1 MLFNEMLVNTTIKL
15 LDANRVPAL
24 MGEPGIG
31 KSSFVEDV
39 ARRTNTRCFTLP
51 CNLLAD
57 KADLTGAR
65 LVLDEKTGIWSQKFF
80 PHSVISQAI
89 NYAKGNPNEQPIL
102 FLDEIN
108 RTTSDVT
115 SGTLTLVTL
124 RRIGDEDL
132 PKNLRI
138 IVAGNDKGNVTALDD
153 ASVSRFAIINV
164 APDAS
169 TLIEV
174 LGKNLNPWV
183 KIVLEKH
190 PETIFV
196 KNTNEQVVADGQD
209 DDDDDDNATVSVFDL
224 FDGTEEIRPFA
235 TPRTIDGV
243 SQYLN
248 VLSFEEVASLMATP
262 STTRDGRH
270 VSYLQEVIE
279 GLTGNTSFTTLLM
292 GVISDE
298 LSKGSTGNNNAQRV
312 VKPRI
317 YSDLKEAAKTSVD
330 AVNQVVAT
338 MTDNDASGCFVFAM
352 YERED
357 NAVIIQALNARLE
370 KLEQNH
376 INDLIVLWS
385 SGALYSKNCE
395 LFKELSNGLAL
406 KINTVIAAM
415 GLD

>member
-1 MLFNEMLVNTTIKL
+1 MLFNELLVTTTVKL

-65 LVLDEKTGIWSQKFF
+65 LVLDEKTGVWSQKFF

-89 NYAKGNPNEQPIL
+89 NYAKDNPNEQPIL

-115 SGTLTLVTL
+115 SSTLTLVTL

-153 ASVSRFAIINV
+153 ASVSRFTIINV

-174 LGKNLNPWV
+174 LGKNLHPWV
-183 KIVLEKH
+183 KTVLEKH

-196 KNTNEQVVADGQD
+196 KNTNEQVVADGQ

-262 STTRDGRH
+262 STTRDGRQ

-317 YSDLKEAAKTSVD
+317 YSDLKEAATTSVD
-330 AVNQVVAT
+330 AVNQVVAS

-352 YERED
+352 YEREN
-357 NAVIIQALNARLE
+357 NAVIIEALNERLD
-370 KLEQNH
+370 KLAQNH
-376 INDLIVLWS
+376 INDLIILWS
-385 SGALYSKNCE
+385 SGALYPKNCATVNQ
-395 LFKELSNGLAL
+395 LNHGLAEQL
-406 KINTVIAAM
+406 NTVIAAM
-415 GLD
+415 NLD

>member
-1 MLFNEMLVNTTIKL
+1 MLFNELLVTTTIKL

-24 MGEPGIG
+24 IGEPGIG

-51 CNLLAD
+51 CNMLAD

-65 LVLDEKTGIWSQKFF
+65 LVLDEKTGVWSQKFF
-80 PHSVISQAI
+80 PHSTISKAI
-89 NYAKGNPNEQPIL
+89 RYAEANPNEQPIL

-124 RRIGDEDL
+124 RSIGDEDL

-174 LGKNLNPWV
+174 LDKNLHPCV
-183 KIVLEKH
+183 KTVLEKH
-190 PETIFV
+190 PETVFV
-196 KNTNEQVVADGQD
+196 KNTNEQAVADGQ

-248 VLSFEEVASLMATP
+248 VLSFEEIASLMATP

-279 GLTGNTSFTTLLM
+279 GMTGNTSFTTLLM

-317 YSDLKEAAKTSVD
+317 YNELKEAAKTSVD

-357 NAVIIQALNARLE
+357 NAVIIKTLNERLTN
-370 KLEQNH
+370 LAQNH
-376 INDLIVLWS
+376 INDFILLLS
-385 SGALYSKNCE
+385 SGALYAKNCE
-395 LFKELSNGLAL
+395 TVNRLDHGLAKQL
-406 KINTVIAAM
+406 NMFIEAM
-415 GLD
+415 NLD

>member
-1 MLFNEMLVNTTIKL
+1 MLFNELLVTTTIKL

-24 MGEPGIG
+24 IGEPGIG

-51 CNLLAD
+51 CNMLAD

-65 LVLDEKTGIWSQKFF
+65 LVLDEKTGVWSQKFF
-80 PHSVISQAI
+80 PHSTISKAI
-89 NYAKGNPNEQPIL
+89 RYAEANPNEQPIL

-124 RRIGDEDL
+124 RSIGDEDL

-174 LGKNLNPWV
+174 LDKNLHPCV
-183 KIVLEKH
+183 KTVLEKH
-190 PETIFV
+190 PETVFV
-196 KNTNEQVVADGQD
+196 KNTNEQAVADSQ

-248 VLSFEEVASLMATP
+248 VLSFEEIASLMATP

-279 GLTGNTSFTTLLM
+279 GMTGNTSFTTLLM
-292 GVISDE
+292 DVISDE
-298 LSKGSTGNNNAQRV
+298 LSRGSTGNNNAQRV

-317 YSDLKEAAKTSVD
+317 YSELKEAAKTSVD

-357 NAVIIQALNARLE
+357 NAVIIKALNERLTN
-370 KLEQNH
+370 LAQNH
-376 INDLIVLWS
+376 INDFILLLS
-385 SGALYSKNCE
+385 SGALYAKNCE
-395 LFKELSNGLAL
+395 TVNRLDHGLAKQL
-406 KINTVIAAM
+406 NMFIEAM
-415 GLD
+415 NLD

>member
-15 LDANRVPAL
+15 LNANRVPAL

-31 KSSFVEDV
+31 KSSFIEDV
-39 ARRTNTRCFTLP
+39 ARRTNTQCFTLP

-80 PHSVISQAI
+80 PHDTISQAI
-89 NYAKGNPNEQPIL
+89 EYAKENPNEQPIL

-124 RRIGDEDL
+124 RRIGNEDL

-138 IVAGNDKGNVTALDD
+138 VVAGNDKGNVTTLDD
-153 ASVSRFAIINV
+153 ASVSRFAILNV

-174 LGKNLNPWV
+174 LDKNLHPWV
-183 KIVLEKH
+183 KTVLEKH
-190 PETIFV
+190 PETVFV

-209 DDDDDDNATVSVFDL
+209 DDDDENATVSVFDL
-224 FDGTEEIRPFA
+224 FDGTEEIRQFT

-248 VLSFEEVASLMATP
+248 ELSFEEVASLMATP
-262 STTRDGRH
+262 SKTRDGRH

-298 LSKGSTGNNNAQRV
+298 LSKGSTGTQNAQRV

-317 YSDLKEAAKTSVD
+317 YSDLKEAAKTSID
-330 AVNQVVAT
+330 AVNQVVAS

-357 NAVIIQALNARLE
+357 NNVIIQALNARLE
-370 KLEQNH
+370 KLAQNH

-395 LFKELSNGLAL
+395 TFKELSNGLAL
-406 KINTVIAAM
+406 KVNTVIAAM

>member
-1 MLFNEMLVNTTIKL
+1 MLFNEMLVTTTIKL

-24 MGEPGIG
+24 IGEPGIG

-51 CNLLAD
+51 CNMLAD

-65 LVLDEKTGIWSQKFF
+65 LVLDEKTGVWSQKFF
-80 PHSVISQAI
+80 PHSTISKAI
-89 NYAKGNPNEQPIL
+89 RYAEANPNEQPIL

-124 RRIGDEDL
+124 RSIGDEDL

-174 LGKNLNPWV
+174 LNKNLHPCV
-183 KIVLEKH
+183 KTVLEKH
-190 PETIFV
+190 PETVFV
-196 KNTNEQVVADGQD
+196 KNTNEQAVADGQ

-248 VLSFEEVASLMATP
+248 VLSFEEIASLMATP

-279 GLTGNTSFTTLLM
+279 GMTGNTSFTTLLM

-317 YSDLKEAAKTSVD
+317 YSELKEAAKTSVD

-357 NAVIIQALNARLE
+357 NAVIIKALNERLTN
-370 KLEQNH
+370 LAQNH
-376 INDLIVLWS
+376 INDFILLLS
-385 SGALYSKNCE
+385 SGALYAKNCE
-395 LFKELSNGLAL
+395 TVNRLDHGLAKQL
-406 KINTVIAAM
+406 NMFIEAM
-415 GLD
+415 NLD

>member
-1 MLFNEMLVNTTIKL
+1 MLFNEMLVDTTIDL
-15 LDANRVPAL
+15 LEAGRVPAL

-80 PHSVISQAI
+80 PHDTISQAI
-89 NYAKGNPNEQPIL
+89 SYAKNNPNEQPIL

-124 RRIGDEDL
+124 RRIGNEDL

-153 ASVSRFAIINV
+153 ASISRFAIINV

-169 TLIEV
+169 TLIEI
-174 LGKNLNPWV
+174 LGDNLHPWV
-183 KIVLEKH
+183 KKVLEKH
-190 PETIFV
+190 PETVFV
-196 KNTNEQVVADGQD
+196 KNTNEQIAVDGQD
-209 DDDDDDNATVSVFDL
+209 DEDDDTTVSVFDL
-224 FDGTEEIRPFA
+224 FDGAEEIRPFA

-243 SQYLN
+243 SRYLN
-248 VLSFEEVASLMATP
+248 VLSFDKIVSLMATP
-262 STTRDGRH
+262 SVTRDGRNI
-270 VSYLQEVIE
+270 SYLQEVIE

-292 GVISDE
+292 GIISDE
-298 LSKGSTGNNNAQRV
+298 LSKGSTGTQNAQRV

-317 YSDLKEAAKTSVD
+317 YDKLKEASKTSID
-330 AVNQVVAT
+330 AINQVIAT

-357 NAVIIQALNARLE
+357 NTTIIQALNERLD
-370 KLEQNH
+370 KLVQNH
-376 INDLIVLWS
+376 INELIVLWS
-385 SGALYSKNCE
+385 SGALYSKNCKTVNC
-395 LFKELSNGLAL
+395 LDHGLAL
-406 KINTVIAAM
+406 KINKVIDAM
-415 GLD
+415 DLN

>member
-39 ARRTNTRCFTLP
+39 ARRTNTQCFTLP

-80 PHSVISQAI
+80 PHDTISQAI
-89 NYAKGNPNEQPIL
+89 NYAKNNPNEQPIL

-124 RRIGDEDL
+124 RRIGNEDL

-174 LGKNLNPWV
+174 LGANLHPWV
-183 KIVLEKH
+183 KTVLEKH
-190 PETIFV
+190 PETVFA

-209 DDDDDDNATVSVFDL
+209 DDDDENATVSVFDL

-279 GLTGNTSFTTLLM
+279 GMTGNTSFTTLLM
-292 GVISDE
+292 GVISDA
-298 LSKGSTGNNNAQRV
+298 LSKGSTGTQNTQRV

-317 YSDLKEAAKTSVD
+317 YSDLKKAAKTSID
-330 AVNQVVAT
+330 AINQVIAT
-338 MTDNDASGCFVFAM
+338 MSDNDASGCFVFAM

-357 NAVIIQALNARLE
+357 NASIIQALNERLD

-376 INDLIVLWS
+376 INDLIILWS
-385 SGALYSKNCE
+385 SGVLYQKNCE
-395 LFKELSNGLAL
+395 TVNQLNHGLAL
-406 KINTVIAAM
+406 KVNTVIAAM
-415 GLD
+415 DLD

>member
-1 MLFNEMLVNTTIKL
+1 MLFNEMLVDTTIDL
-15 LDANRVPAL
+15 LEAGRVPAL

-80 PHSVISQAI
+80 PHDTISQAI
-89 NYAKGNPNEQPIL
+89 SYAKNNPNEQPIL

-124 RRIGDEDL
+124 RRIGNEDL

-153 ASVSRFAIINV
+153 ASISRFAIINV

-169 TLIEV
+169 TLIEI
-174 LGKNLNPWV
+174 LGDNLHPWV
-183 KIVLEKH
+183 KKVLEKH
-190 PETIFV
+190 PETVFV
-196 KNTNEQVVADGQD
+196 KNTNEQIAVDGQD
-209 DDDDDDNATVSVFDL
+209 DGDDDATVSVFDL

-248 VLSFEEVASLMATP
+248 VLSFDKIVSLMATP
-262 STTRDGRH
+262 SVTRDGRNI
-270 VSYLQEVIE
+270 SYLQEVIE

-292 GVISDE
+292 GIISDE
-298 LSKGSTGNNNAQRV
+298 LSKGSTGTQNAQRV

-317 YSDLKEAAKTSVD
+317 YDKLKEASKTSID
-330 AVNQVVAT
+330 AINRVIAT

-357 NAVIIQALNARLE
+357 NTTIIQALNERLD
-370 KLEQNH
+370 KLAQNH
-376 INDLIVLWS
+376 INELIVLWS

-395 LFKELSNGLAL
+395 TVNCLNHGLAL

-415 GLD
+415 DLD

>member
-1 MLFNEMLVNTTIKL
+1 MLFNEMLVDTTIDL
-15 LDANRVPAL
+15 LEAGRVPAL

-80 PHSVISQAI
+80 PHDTISQAI
-89 NYAKGNPNEQPIL
+89 SYAKNNPNEQPIL

-124 RRIGDEDL
+124 RRIGNEDL

-153 ASVSRFAIINV
+153 ASISRFAIINV

-169 TLIEV
+169 TLIEI
-174 LGKNLNPWV
+174 LGDNLHPWV
-183 KIVLEKH
+183 KKVLEKH
-190 PETIFV
+190 PETVFV
-196 KNTNEQVVADGQD
+196 KNTNEQIAVDGQD
-209 DDDDDDNATVSVFDL
+209 DEDDDATVSVFDL

-243 SQYLN
+243 SRYLN
-248 VLSFEEVASLMATP
+248 VLSFDKIVSLMATP
-262 STTRDGRH
+262 SVTRDGRSI
-270 VSYLQEVIE
+270 SYLQEVIE

-292 GVISDE
+292 GIISDE

-317 YSDLKEAAKTSVD
+317 YDKLKEASKTSID
-330 AVNQVVAT
+330 AINQVIAT
-338 MTDNDASGCFVFAM
+338 MTDNDASGCLVFAM

-357 NAVIIQALNARLE
+357 NHVIIQALNARLE
-370 KLEQNH
+370 KLEQSH

-385 SGALYSKNCE
+385 SGALYKKNCE
-395 LFKELSNGLAL
+395 TLMHLSDGVAL

-415 GLD
+415 GID

>member
-80 PHSVISQAI
+80 PHDTISQAI
-89 NYAKGNPNEQPIL
+89 NYAKNNPNEQPIL

-124 RRIGDEDL
+124 RRIGNEDL

-174 LGKNLNPWV
+174 LDKNLHPWV
-183 KIVLEKH
+183 KTVLEKH
-190 PETIFV
+190 PETVFV

-209 DDDDDDNATVSVFDL
+209 DDDDENATVSVFDL

-279 GLTGNTSFTTLLM
+279 GMTGNTSFTTLLM
-292 GVISDE
+292 GIISDE
-298 LSKGSTGNNNAQRV
+298 LSKVSTGTQNTQRV

-317 YSDLKEAAKTSVD
+317 YSDLKKAAKTNID
-330 AVNQVVAT
+330 AINQVIAT
-338 MTDNDASGCFVFAM
+338 MSDNDASGCFVFAM

-357 NAVIIQALNARLE
+357 NAPIIQALNERLD

-376 INDLIVLWS
+376 INDLIILWS
-385 SGALYSKNCE
+385 SGALYQKNCE
-395 LFKELSNGLAL
+395 TVNQLNHGLAL
-406 KINTVIAAM
+406 KVNTVIAAM
-415 GLD
+415 DLD

>member
-1 MLFNEMLVNTTIKL
+1 MLFNELLVTTTIKL

-24 MGEPGIG
+24 IGEPGIG

-39 ARRTNTRCFTLP
+39 ARRTNTKCFTLP
-51 CNLLAD
+51 CNMLAD

-65 LVLDEKTGIWSQKFF
+65 LVLDEKTGVWSQKFF
-80 PHSVISQAI
+80 PHSTISKAI
-89 NYAKGNPNEQPIL
+89 RYAEANPNEQPIL

-124 RRIGDEDL
+124 RSIGDEDL

-174 LGKNLNPWV
+174 LDKNLHPCV
-183 KIVLEKH
+183 KTVLEKH
-190 PETIFV
+190 PETVFV
-196 KNTNEQVVADGQD
+196 KNTNEQAVADGQ

-248 VLSFEEVASLMATP
+248 VLSFEEIASLMATP

-279 GLTGNTSFTTLLM
+279 GMTGNTSFTTLLM

-317 YSDLKEAAKTSVD
+317 YSELKEAAKTSVD

-357 NAVIIQALNARLE
+357 NAVIIQALNERLNN
-370 KLEQNH
+370 LAQNH
-376 INDLIVLWS
+376 INDFILLLS
-385 SGALYSKNCE
+385 NGALYAKNCE
-395 LFKELSNGLAL
+395 TVNRLDHGLAKQL
-406 KINTVIAAM
+406 NMFIEAM
-415 GLD
+415 NLD

>member
-1 MLFNEMLVNTTIKL
+1 MLFNEMLVDTTIDL
-15 LDANRVPAL
+15 LEAGRVPAL

-80 PHSVISQAI
+80 PHDTISQAI
-89 NYAKGNPNEQPIL
+89 SYAKNNPNEQPIL

-124 RRIGDEDL
+124 RRIGNEDL

-153 ASVSRFAIINV
+153 ASISRFAIINV

-169 TLIEV
+169 TLIEI
-174 LGKNLNPWV
+174 LGDNLHPWV
-183 KIVLEKH
+183 KKVLEKH
-190 PETIFV
+190 PETVFV
-196 KNTNEQVVADGQD
+196 KNTNEQIAVDGQD
-209 DDDDDDNATVSVFDL
+209 DEDDDATVSVFDL

-243 SQYLN
+243 SRYLN
-248 VLSFEEVASLMATP
+248 VLSFDKIASLMATP
-262 STTRDGRH
+262 SVTRDGRNI
-270 VSYLQEVIE
+270 SYLQEVIE

-292 GVISDE
+292 GIISDE
-298 LSKGSTGNNNAQRV
+298 LSKGSTGTQNAQRV

-317 YSDLKEAAKTSVD
+317 YDKLKEASKTSID
-330 AVNQVVAT
+330 AINQVIAT

-357 NAVIIQALNARLE
+357 NTTIIQALNERLD
-370 KLEQNH
+370 KLAQNH
-376 INDLIVLWS
+376 INELIVLWS
-385 SGALYSKNCE
+385 SGALYPKNCE
-395 LFKELSNGLAL
+395 TVNCLDHGLAL

-415 GLD
+415 DLD

>member
-1 MLFNEMLVNTTIKL
+1 MLFNELLVTTTIKL

-24 MGEPGIG
+24 IGEPGIG

-51 CNLLAD
+51 CNTLAD

-65 LVLDEKTGIWSQKFF
+65 LVLDEKTGVWSQKFF
-80 PHSVISQAI
+80 PHSTISKAI
-89 NYAKGNPNEQPIL
+89 RYAEANPNEQPIL

-124 RRIGDEDL
+124 RSIGDEDL

-174 LGKNLNPWV
+174 LDKNLHPCV
-183 KIVLEKH
+183 KTVLEKH
-190 PETIFV
+190 PETVFV
-196 KNTNEQVVADGQD
+196 KNTNEQAVADGQ

-248 VLSFEEVASLMATP
+248 VLSFEEIASLMATP

-279 GLTGNTSFTTLLM
+279 GMTGNTSFTTLLM

-317 YSDLKEAAKTSVD
+317 YSELKEAAKTSVD

-357 NAVIIQALNARLE
+357 NAVIIKALNERLTN
-370 KLEQNH
+370 LAQNH
-376 INDLIVLWS
+376 INDFILLLS
-385 SGALYSKNCE
+385 SGALYAKNCE
-395 LFKELSNGLAL
+395 TVNRLDHGLAKQL
-406 KINTVIAAM
+406 NMFIEAM
-415 GLD
+415 NLD

>member
-1 MLFNEMLVNTTIKL
+1 MLFNEMLVTTTIKL

-24 MGEPGIG
+24 IGEPGIG

-51 CNLLAD
+51 CNMLAD

-65 LVLDEKTGIWSQKFF
+65 LVLDEKTGVWSQKFF
-80 PHSVISQAI
+80 PHSTISKAI
-89 NYAKGNPNEQPIL
+89 RYAEANPNEQPIL

-124 RRIGDEDL
+124 RCIGDEDL

-174 LGKNLNPWV
+174 LDKNLHPCV
-183 KIVLEKH
+183 KTVLEKH
-190 PETIFV
+190 PETVFV
-196 KNTNEQVVADGQD
+196 KNTNEQAVADGQ

-248 VLSFEEVASLMATP
+248 VLSFEEIASLMATP

-279 GLTGNTSFTTLLM
+279 GMTGNTSFTTLLM

-298 LSKGSTGNNNAQRV
+298 LSKGSAGNNNAQRV

-317 YSDLKEAAKTSVD
+317 YGELKKAAKTSVD

-357 NAVIIQALNARLE
+357 NAVIIKALNERLTN
-370 KLEQNH
+370 LAQNH
-376 INDLIVLWS
+376 INDFILLLS
-385 SGALYSKNCE
+385 SGALHKKNCE
-395 LFKELSNGLAL
+395 TINRLDHGLAKQL
-406 KINTVIAAM
+406 NMFIEAM
-415 GLD
+415 NLD

>member
-1 MLFNEMLVNTTIKL
+1 MLFNEMLVTTTIKL

-24 MGEPGIG
+24 IGEPGIG

-51 CNLLAD
+51 CNMLAD

-65 LVLDEKTGIWSQKFF
+65 LVLDEKTGVWSQKFF
-80 PHSVISQAI
+80 PHSTISKAI
-89 NYAKGNPNEQPIL
+89 RYAEANPNEQPIL

-124 RRIGDEDL
+124 RSIGDEDL

-174 LGKNLNPWV
+174 LDKNLHPWV
-183 KIVLEKH
+183 KTVLEKH
-190 PETIFV
+190 PETVFV
-196 KNTNEQVVADGQD
+196 KNTNEQAIADGQ

-248 VLSFEEVASLMATP
+248 VLSFEEIASLMATP

-279 GLTGNTSFTTLLM
+279 GMTGNTSFTTLLM

-298 LSKGSTGNNNAQRV
+298 LSKGSTSNNNAQRV

-317 YSDLKEAAKTSVD
+317 YNELKEAAKTSVD

-357 NAVIIQALNARLE
+357 NAVIIKALNERLTN
-370 KLEQNH
+370 LAQNH
-376 INDLIVLWS
+376 INDFILLLS
-385 SGALYSKNCE
+385 SGALYAKNCE
-395 LFKELSNGLAL
+395 TVNRLDHGLAKQL
-406 KINTVIAAM
+406 NMFIEAM
-415 GLD
+415 NLD

>member
-1 MLFNEMLVNTTIKL
+1 MLFNELLVTTTIKL

-24 MGEPGIG
+24 IGEPGIG

-51 CNLLAD
+51 CNMLAD

-65 LVLDEKTGIWSQKFF
+65 LVLDEKTGVWSQKFF
-80 PHSVISQAI
+80 PHSTISKAI
-89 NYAKGNPNEQPIL
+89 RYAEANPNEQPIL

-124 RRIGDEDL
+124 RSIGDEDL

-174 LGKNLNPWV
+174 LDKNLHPCV
-183 KIVLEKH
+183 KTVLEKH
-190 PETIFV
+190 PETVFV
-196 KNTNEQVVADGQD
+196 KNTNEQAVADGQ

-248 VLSFEEVASLMATP
+248 VLSFEEIASLMATP

-270 VSYLQEVIE
+270 VSYLQEIIE
-279 GLTGNTSFTTLLM
+279 GMTGNTSFTTLLM

-298 LSKGSTGNNNAQRV
+298 LSKGSIGNNNDQRV

-317 YSDLKEAAKTSVD
+317 YSELKKAATTSID

-357 NAVIIQALNARLE
+357 NAVIIQALNERLTN
-370 KLEQNH
+370 LAQNH
-376 INDLIVLWS
+376 INDFILLLS
-385 SGALYSKNCE
+385 SGALYAKNCE
-395 LFKELSNGLAL
+395 TVNRLDHGLAKQL
-406 KINTVIAAM
+406 NMFIEAM
-415 GLD
+415 NLD

>member
-1 MLFNEMLVNTTIKL
+1 MLFNEMLVDTTIDL
-15 LDANRVPAL
+15 LEAGRVPAL

-80 PHSVISQAI
+80 PHDTISQAI
-89 NYAKGNPNEQPIL
+89 SYAKNNPNEQPIL

-124 RRIGDEDL
+124 RRIGNEDL

-153 ASVSRFAIINV
+153 ASISRFAIINV

-169 TLIEV
+169 TLIEI
-174 LGKNLNPWV
+174 LGDNLHPWV
-183 KIVLEKH
+183 KKVLEKH
-190 PETIFV
+190 PETVFV
-196 KNTNEQVVADGQD
+196 KNTNEQIAVDGQD
-209 DDDDDDNATVSVFDL
+209 DEDDDATVSVFDL

-243 SQYLN
+243 SRYLN
-248 VLSFEEVASLMATP
+248 VLSFDKIVSLMATP
-262 STTRDGRH
+262 SVTRDGRSI
-270 VSYLQEVIE
+270 SYLQEVIE

-292 GVISDE
+292 GIISDE
-298 LSKGSTGNNNAQRV
+298 LSKGSTGTQNAQRV

-317 YSDLKEAAKTSVD
+317 YDKLKEASKTSID
-330 AVNQVVAT
+330 ALNQVIAT

-357 NAVIIQALNARLE
+357 NTTIIQALNERLD
-370 KLEQNH
+370 KLAQNH
-376 INDLIVLWS
+376 INELIVLWS

-395 LFKELSNGLAL
+395 TVNCLDHGLAL

-415 GLD
+415 DLD

>member
-1 MLFNEMLVNTTIKL
+1 MLFNELLVTTTIKL

-24 MGEPGIG
+24 IGEPGIG

-51 CNLLAD
+51 CNMLAD

-65 LVLDEKTGIWSQKFF
+65 LVLDEKTGVWSQKFF
-80 PHSVISQAI
+80 PHSTISKAI
-89 NYAKGNPNEQPIL
+89 RYAEANPNEQPIL

-124 RRIGDEDL
+124 RSIGDEDL

-153 ASVSRFAIINV
+153 ASISRFAIINV

-174 LGKNLNPWV
+174 LDKNLHPCV
-183 KIVLEKH
+183 KTVLEKH
-190 PETIFV
+190 PETVFV
-196 KNTNEQVVADGQD
+196 KNTNEQAVTDGQD
-209 DDDDDDNATVSVFDL
+209 DNDNDNATVSVFDL

-248 VLSFEEVASLMATP
+248 VLSFEEIASLMATP

-279 GLTGNTSFTTLLM
+279 GMTGNTSFTTLLM

-317 YSDLKEAAKTSVD
+317 YSELKEAAKTSVD

-357 NAVIIQALNARLE
+357 NAVIIKALNERLTN
-370 KLEQNH
+370 LAQNH
-376 INDLIVLWS
+376 INDFILLLS
-385 SGALYSKNCE
+385 SGALYAKNCKTVNR
-395 LFKELSNGLAL
+395 LDHGLAKQL
-406 KINTVIAAM
+406 NMFIEAM
-415 GLD
+415 NLD

>member
-1 MLFNEMLVNTTIKL
+1 MLFNEMLVTTTIKL

-24 MGEPGIG
+24 IGEPGIG

-51 CNLLAD
+51 CNMLAD

-65 LVLDEKTGIWSQKFF
+65 LVLDEKTGVWSQKFF
-80 PHSVISQAI
+80 PHSTISKAI
-89 NYAKGNPNEQPIL
+89 RYAEANPNEQPIL

-124 RRIGDEDL
+124 RSIGDEDL

-174 LGKNLNPWV
+174 LDKNLHPCV
-183 KIVLEKH
+183 KTVLEKH
-190 PETIFV
+190 PETVFV
-196 KNTNEQVVADGQD
+196 KNTNEQAVADGQ

-248 VLSFEEVASLMATP
+248 VLSFEEIASLMATP

-279 GLTGNTSFTTLLM
+279 GMTGNTSFTTLLM

-317 YSDLKEAAKTSVD
+317 YSELKEAAKTSVD

-357 NAVIIQALNARLE
+357 NAVIIQALNERLTN
-370 KLEQNH
+370 LAQNH
-376 INDLIVLWS
+376 INDFILLLS
-385 SGALYSKNCE
+385 SGALYAKNCE
-395 LFKELSNGLAL
+395 TVNRLDHGLAKQL
-406 KINTVIAAM
+406 NMFIEAM
-415 GLD
+415 NLD

>member
-1 MLFNEMLVNTTIKL
+1 MLFNEMLVDTTIDL
-15 LDANRVPAL
+15 LEAGRVPAL

-80 PHSVISQAI
+80 PHDTISQAI
-89 NYAKGNPNEQPIL
+89 SYAKNNPNEQPIL

-124 RRIGDEDL
+124 RRIGNEDL

-153 ASVSRFAIINV
+153 ASISRFAIINV

-169 TLIEV
+169 TLIEI
-174 LGKNLNPWV
+174 LGDNLHPWV
-183 KIVLEKH
+183 KKVLEKH
-190 PETIFV
+190 PETVFV
-196 KNTNEQVVADGQD
+196 KNTNEQIAVDGQD
-209 DDDDDDNATVSVFDL
+209 DEDDDATVSVFDL

-243 SQYLN
+243 SRYLN
-248 VLSFEEVASLMATP
+248 VLSFDKIVSLMATP
-262 STTRDGRH
+262 SVTRDGRNI
-270 VSYLQEVIE
+270 SYLQEVIE

-292 GVISDE
+292 GIISDE
-298 LSKGSTGNNNAQRV
+298 LSKGSTGTQNAQRV

-317 YSDLKEAAKTSVD
+317 YDKLKEAAKTSID
-330 AVNQVVAT
+330 AINQVIAT

-357 NAVIIQALNARLE
+357 NTTIIQALNERLD
-370 KLEQNH
+370 KLAQNH
-376 INDLIVLWS
+376 INELIVLWS

-395 LFKELSNGLAL
+395 TVNCLDHGLAL

-415 GLD
+415 DLD

>member
-1 MLFNEMLVNTTIKL
+1 MLFNEMLVDTTIDL
-15 LDANRVPAL
+15 LEAGRVPAL

-80 PHSVISQAI
+80 PHDTISQAI
-89 NYAKGNPNEQPIL
+89 SYAKNNPNEQPIL

-124 RRIGDEDL
+124 RRIGNEDL

-153 ASVSRFAIINV
+153 ASISRFAIINV

-174 LGKNLNPWV
+174 LDDNLHPWV
-183 KIVLEKH
+183 KKVLEKH
-190 PETIFV
+190 PETVFV
-196 KNTNEQVVADGQD
+196 KNTNEQIAVNGQD
-209 DDDDDDNATVSVFDL
+209 DEDDDATVSVFDL

-243 SQYLN
+243 SRYLN
-248 VLSFEEVASLMATP
+248 VLSFDKIASLMATP
-262 STTRDGRH
+262 SVTRDGRNI
-270 VSYLQEVIE
+270 SYLQEVIE

-292 GVISDE
+292 GIISDE
-298 LSKGSTGNNNAQRV
+298 LSKGSTGTQNAQRV

-317 YSDLKEAAKTSVD
+317 YDKLKEASKTSID
-330 AVNQVVAT
+330 AINQVIAT

-357 NAVIIQALNARLE
+357 NTTIIQALNERLD
-370 KLEQNH
+370 KLAQNH
-376 INDLIVLWS
+376 INELIVLWS

-395 LFKELSNGLAL
+395 TVNCLDHGLAL

-415 GLD
+415 DLD

>member
-1 MLFNEMLVNTTIKL
+1 MLFNEMLVDTTIDL
-15 LDANRVPAL
+15 LEAGRVPAL

-39 ARRTNTRCFTLP
+39 AKRTNTRCFTLP

-80 PHSVISQAI
+80 PHDTISQAI
-89 NYAKGNPNEQPIL
+89 SYAKNNPNEQPIL

-124 RRIGDEDL
+124 RRIGNEDL

-153 ASVSRFAIINV
+153 ASISRFAIINV

-169 TLIEV
+169 TLIEI
-174 LGKNLNPWV
+174 LGDNLHPWV
-183 KIVLEKH
+183 KKVLEKH
-190 PETIFV
+190 PETVFV
-196 KNTNEQVVADGQD
+196 KNTNEQIAVDGQD
-209 DDDDDDNATVSVFDL
+209 DEDDDATVSVFDL

-243 SQYLN
+243 SRYLN
-248 VLSFEEVASLMATP
+248 VLSFDKIVSLMATP
-262 STTRDGRH
+262 SVTRDGRNI
-270 VSYLQEVIE
+270 SYLQEVIE

-292 GVISDE
+292 GIISDE
-298 LSKGSTGNNNAQRV
+298 LSKGSTGTQNAQRV

-317 YSDLKEAAKTSVD
+317 YDKLKEASKTSID
-330 AVNQVVAT
+330 AINRVIAT

-357 NAVIIQALNARLE
+357 NTTIIQALNERLD
-370 KLEQNH
+370 KLAQNH
-376 INDLIVLWS
+376 INELIVLWS

-395 LFKELSNGLAL
+395 TVNCLDHGLAL

-415 GLD
+415 DLD

>member
-1 MLFNEMLVNTTIKL
+1 MLFNEMLVDTTIDL
-15 LDANRVPAL
+15 LEAGRVPAL

-80 PHSVISQAI
+80 PHDTISQAI
-89 NYAKGNPNEQPIL
+89 GYAKNNPNEQPIL

-124 RRIGDEDL
+124 RRIGNEDL

-153 ASVSRFAIINV
+153 ASISRFAIINV

-169 TLIEV
+169 TLIEI
-174 LGKNLNPWV
+174 LGDNLHPWV
-183 KIVLEKH
+183 KKVLEKH
-190 PETIFV
+190 PETVFV
-196 KNTNEQVVADGQD
+196 KNTNEQIAVDGQD
-209 DDDDDDNATVSVFDL
+209 DGDDDATVSVFDL

-243 SQYLN
+243 SRYLN
-248 VLSFEEVASLMATP
+248 VLPFDKIVSLMATP
-262 STTRDGRH
+262 SVTRDGRSI
-270 VSYLQEVIE
+270 SYLQEVIE

-292 GVISDE
+292 GIISDE
-298 LSKGSTGNNNAQRV
+298 LSKGSTGTQNAQRV

-317 YSDLKEAAKTSVD
+317 YDKLKEASKTSID
-330 AVNQVVAT
+330 AINQVIAT

-357 NAVIIQALNARLE
+357 NTAIIQALNERLD
-370 KLEQNH
+370 KLAQNH
-376 INDLIVLWS
+376 INELIVLWS

-395 LFKELSNGLAL
+395 TVNCLDHGLAL

-415 GLD
+415 DLD

>member
-1 MLFNEMLVNTTIKL
+1 MLFNEMLVDTTIDL
-15 LDANRVPAL
+15 LEAGRVPAL

-80 PHSVISQAI
+80 PHDTISQAI
-89 NYAKGNPNEQPIL
+89 SYAKNNPNEQPIL

-124 RRIGDEDL
+124 RRIGNEDL

-153 ASVSRFAIINV
+153 ASISRFAIINV

-169 TLIEV
+169 TLIEI
-174 LGKNLNPWV
+174 LGDNLHPWV
-183 KIVLEKH
+183 KKVLEKH
-190 PETIFV
+190 PETVFV
-196 KNTNEQVVADGQD
+196 KNTNEQIAVDGQGDED
-209 DDDDDDNATVSVFDL
+209 DDATVSVFDL

-243 SQYLN
+243 SRYLN
-248 VLSFEEVASLMATP
+248 VLSFDKIVSLMATP
-262 STTRDGRH
+262 SVTRDGRNT
-270 VSYLQEVIE
+270 SYLQEVIE

-292 GVISDE
+292 GIISDE
-298 LSKGSTGNNNAQRV
+298 LSKGSTGTQNAQRV

-317 YSDLKEAAKTSVD
+317 YDKLKEASKTSID
-330 AVNQVVAT
+330 AINQVIAT
-338 MTDNDASGCFVFAM
+338 MTNNDASGCFVFAM

-357 NAVIIQALNARLE
+357 NTTIIQALNERLD
-370 KLEQNH
+370 KLAQNH
-376 INDLIVLWS
+376 INELIVLWS

-395 LFKELSNGLAL
+395 TVNCLDHGLAL

-415 GLD
+415 DLD

>member
-1 MLFNEMLVNTTIKL
+1 MLFNELLVTTTIKL

-24 MGEPGIG
+24 IGEPGIG

-51 CNLLAD
+51 CNMLAD

-65 LVLDEKTGIWSQKFF
+65 LVLDEKTGVWSQKFF
-80 PHSVISQAI
+80 PHSTISKAI
-89 NYAKGNPNEQPIL
+89 RYAEANPNEQPIL

-124 RRIGDEDL
+124 RSIGDEDL

-138 IVAGNDKGNVTALDD
+138 IVAGNDKGNITALDD

-174 LGKNLNPWV
+174 LDKNLHPCV
-183 KIVLEKH
+183 KTVLEKH
-190 PETIFV
+190 PETVFV
-196 KNTNEQVVADGQD
+196 KNTNKQAVADGQ

-248 VLSFEEVASLMATP
+248 VLSFEEIASLMATP

-270 VSYLQEVIE
+270 VSYLQEIIE
-279 GLTGNTSFTTLLM
+279 GMTGNTSFTTLLM

-317 YSDLKEAAKTSVD
+317 YSELKEAAKTSVD

-357 NAVIIQALNARLE
+357 NAVIIQALNERLTN
-370 KLEQNH
+370 LAQNH
-376 INDLIVLWS
+376 INDFILLLS
-385 SGALYSKNCE
+385 SGALYAKNCE
-395 LFKELSNGLAL
+395 TVNRLDHGLAKQL
-406 KINTVIAAM
+406 NMFIEAM
-415 GLD
+415 NLD

>member
-39 ARRTNTRCFTLP
+39 ARRTNTQCFTLP

-80 PHSVISQAI
+80 PHDTISQAI
-89 NYAKGNPNEQPIL
+89 NYAKNNPNEQPIL

-124 RRIGDEDL
+124 RRIGNEDL

-174 LGKNLNPWV
+174 LGANLHPWV
-183 KIVLEKH
+183 KTVLEKH
-190 PETIFV
+190 PETVFA

-209 DDDDDDNATVSVFDL
+209 DDDDENATVSVFGL

-279 GLTGNTSFTTLLM
+279 GMTGNTSFTTLLM
-292 GVISDE
+292 GVISDA
-298 LSKGSTGNNNAQRV
+298 LSKGSTGTQNTQRV

-317 YSDLKEAAKTSVD
+317 YSDLKKAAKTSID
-330 AVNQVVAT
+330 AINQVIAT
-338 MTDNDASGCFVFAM
+338 MSDNDASGCFVFAM

-357 NAVIIQALNARLE
+357 NASIIQALNERLD

-376 INDLIVLWS
+376 INDLIILWS
-385 SGALYSKNCE
+385 SGVLYQKNCE
-395 LFKELSNGLAL
+395 TVNQLNHGLAL
-406 KINTVIAAM
+406 KVNTVIAAM
-415 GLD
+415 DLD

>member
-1 MLFNEMLVNTTIKL
+1 MLFNEMLVTTTIKL

-24 MGEPGIG
+24 IGEPGIG

-51 CNLLAD
+51 CNMLAD

-65 LVLDEKTGIWSQKFF
+65 LVLDEKTGVWSQKFF
-80 PHSVISQAI
+80 PHSTISKAI
-89 NYAKGNPNEQPIL
+89 RYAEANPNEQPIL

-124 RRIGDEDL
+124 RSIGDEDL

-174 LGKNLNPWV
+174 LDKNLHPCV
-183 KIVLEKH
+183 KTVLEKH
-190 PETIFV
+190 PETVFV
-196 KNTNEQVVADGQD
+196 KNTNEQAVADGQ

-248 VLSFEEVASLMATP
+248 VLSFEEIASLMATP

-279 GLTGNTSFTTLLM
+279 GMTGNTSFTTLLM

-317 YSDLKEAAKTSVD
+317 YSELKEAAKTSVD

-357 NAVIIQALNARLE
+357 NAVIIKALNERLTN
-370 KLEQNH
+370 LAQNH
-376 INDLIVLWS
+376 INDFILLLS
-385 SGALYSKNCE
+385 SGALYAKNCE
-395 LFKELSNGLAL
+395 TVNRLDHGLAKQL
-406 KINTVIAAM
+406 NMFIEAM
-415 GLD
+415 NLD

>member
-1 MLFNEMLVNTTIKL
+1 MLFNEMLVTTTIKL

-24 MGEPGIG
+24 IGEPGIG

-51 CNLLAD
+51 CNMLAD

-65 LVLDEKTGIWSQKFF
+65 LVLDEKTGVWSQKFF

-89 NYAKGNPNEQPIL
+89 EYAKGNPNEQPIL

-124 RRIGDEDL
+124 RSIGDEDL

-174 LGKNLNPWV
+174 LDKNLHPCV
-183 KIVLEKH
+183 KTVLEKH
-190 PETIFV
+190 PETVFV
-196 KNTNEQVVADGQD
+196 KNTNEQAVADGQD
-209 DDDDDDNATVSVFDL
+209 DDDGDNATVSVFDL

-248 VLSFEEVASLMATP
+248 VLSFEEIASLMATP

-279 GLTGNTSFTTLLM
+279 GMTGNTSFTTLLM

-317 YSDLKEAAKTSVD
+317 YGELKKAAKTSID
-330 AVNQVVAT
+330 AINQVVAT

-357 NAVIIQALNARLE
+357 NAVIIQALNERLTN
-370 KLEQNH
+370 LAQNH
-376 INDLIVLWS
+376 INDFILLLS
-385 SGALYSKNCE
+385 SGALYAKNCE
-395 LFKELSNGLAL
+395 TVNRLDHGLAKQL
-406 KINTVIAAM
+406 NMFIEAM
-415 GLD
+415 NLD

>member
-1 MLFNEMLVNTTIKL
+1 MLFNELLVTTTVKL

-39 ARRTNTRCFTLP
+39 ARRTNTQCFTLP

-80 PHSVISQAI
+80 PHDTISQAI
-89 NYAKGNPNEQPIL
+89 NYAKDNPNEQPIL

-124 RRIGDEDL
+124 RRIGNEDL

-138 IVAGNDKGNVTALDD
+138 IVAGNDKGNITALDD

-174 LGKNLNPWV
+174 LGQNLHPYV
-183 KIVLEKH
+183 KTVLEKH

-196 KNTNEQVVADGQD
+196 KNTNEQAVADGQ

-248 VLSFEEVASLMATP
+248 VLSFEEIASLMATP

-279 GLTGNTSFTTLLM
+279 GMTGNTSFTTLLM

-317 YSDLKEAAKTSVD
+317 YGELKEAAKTSVD

-357 NAVIIQALNARLE
+357 NAVIIQALNERLNN
-370 KLEQNH
+370 LAQNH
-376 INDLIVLWS
+376 INDFILLLS
-385 SGALYSKNCE
+385 SGALYAKNCE
-395 LFKELSNGLAL
+395 TVNRLDHGLAKQL
-406 KINTVIAAM
+406 NMFIEAM
-415 GLD
+415 NLD

>member
-1 MLFNEMLVNTTIKL
+1 MLFNEMLVDTTIDL
-15 LDANRVPAL
+15 LEAGRVPAL

-80 PHSVISQAI
+80 PHDTISQAI
-89 NYAKGNPNEQPIL
+89 SYAKNNPNEQPVL

-124 RRIGDEDL
+124 RRIGNEDL

-153 ASVSRFAIINV
+153 ASISRFAIINV

-169 TLIEV
+169 TLIEI
-174 LGKNLNPWV
+174 LGDNLHPWV
-183 KIVLEKH
+183 KKVLEKH
-190 PETIFV
+190 PETVFV
-196 KNTNEQVVADGQD
+196 KNTNEQIAVDGQD
-209 DDDDDDNATVSVFDL
+209 DEDDDATVSVFDL

-243 SQYLN
+243 SRYLN
-248 VLSFEEVASLMATP
+248 VLSFDKIVSLMATP
-262 STTRDGRH
+262 SVTRDGRNI
-270 VSYLQEVIE
+270 SYLQEVIE

-292 GVISDE
+292 GIISDE
-298 LSKGSTGNNNAQRV
+298 LSKGSTGTQNAQRV

-317 YSDLKEAAKTSVD
+317 YDKLKEASKTSID
-330 AVNQVVAT
+330 AINQVIAT

-357 NAVIIQALNARLE
+357 NTTIIQALNERLD
-370 KLEQNH
+370 KLAQNH
-376 INDLIVLWS
+376 INELIVLWS

-395 LFKELSNGLAL
+395 TVNCLDHGLAL

-415 GLD
+415 DLD

>member
-1 MLFNEMLVNTTIKL
+1 MLFNELLVTTTVKL

-39 ARRTNTRCFTLP
+39 ARRTNTQCFTLP

-65 LVLDEKTGIWSQKFF
+65 LVLDEKTGVWSQKFF

-89 NYAKGNPNEQPIL
+89 EYAKGNPNEQPIL

-153 ASVSRFAIINV
+153 ASISRFAIINV

-174 LGKNLNPWV
+174 LDKNLHPCV
-183 KIVLEKH
+183 KTVLEKH
-190 PETIFV
+190 PETVFV
-196 KNTNEQVVADGQD
+196 KNTNEQAVADGQ

-248 VLSFEEVASLMATP
+248 VLSFEEIASLMATP

-279 GLTGNTSFTTLLM
+279 GMTGNTSFTTLLM

-298 LSKGSTGNNNAQRV
+298 LNKGRTGNNNAQRV

-317 YSDLKEAAKTSVD
+317 YSELKEAAKTSVD

-357 NAVIIQALNARLE
+357 NAVIIQALNERLNN
-370 KLEQNH
+370 LAQNH
-376 INDLIVLWS
+376 INDFILLLS
-385 SGALYSKNCE
+385 SGDLYAKNCE
-395 LFKELSNGLAL
+395 TVNRLDHGLAKQL
-406 KINTVIAAM
+406 NMFIEAM
-415 GLD
+415 NLD

>member
-1 MLFNEMLVNTTIKL
+1 MLFNEMLVDTTIDL
-15 LDANRVPAL
+15 LEAGRVPAL

-80 PHSVISQAI
+80 PHDTISQAI
-89 NYAKGNPNEQPIL
+89 NYAKNNTNEQPIL

-124 RRIGDEDL
+124 RRIGNEDL

-153 ASVSRFAIINV
+153 ASISRFAIINV

-169 TLIEV
+169 TLIEI
-174 LGKNLNPWV
+174 LGDNLHPWV
-183 KIVLEKH
+183 KKVLEKH
-190 PETIFV
+190 PETVFV
-196 KNTNEQVVADGQD
+196 KNTNEQIAVDGQD
-209 DDDDDDNATVSVFDL
+209 DEDDDATVSVFDL

-243 SQYLN
+243 SRYLN
-248 VLSFEEVASLMATP
+248 ILSFDKIVSLMATP
-262 STTRDGRH
+262 SVTRDGRNI
-270 VSYLQEVIE
+270 SYLQEVIE

-292 GVISDE
+292 GIISDE
-298 LSKGSTGNNNAQRV
+298 LSKGSTGTQNAQRV

-317 YSDLKEAAKTSVD
+317 YDKLKEASKTSID
-330 AVNQVVAT
+330 AINRVIAT

-357 NAVIIQALNARLE
+357 NTTIIQALNERLD
-370 KLEQNH
+370 KLAQNH
-376 INDLIVLWS
+376 INELIVLWS

-395 LFKELSNGLAL
+395 TVNCLDHGLAL

-415 GLD
+415 DLD

>member
-1 MLFNEMLVNTTIKL
+1 MLFNEMLVDTTIDL
-15 LDANRVPAL
+15 LEAGRVPAL

-80 PHSVISQAI
+80 PHDTISQAI
-89 NYAKGNPNEQPIL
+89 SYAKNNPNEQPIL

-124 RRIGDEDL
+124 RRIGNEDL

-138 IVAGNDKGNVTALDD
+138 IVAGNDKGKVTALDD
-153 ASVSRFAIINV
+153 ASISRFAIINV

-169 TLIEV
+169 TLIEI
-174 LGKNLNPWV
+174 LGDNLHPWV
-183 KIVLEKH
+183 KKVLEKH
-190 PETIFV
+190 PETVFV
-196 KNTNEQVVADGQD
+196 KNTNEQIAVDGQD
-209 DDDDDDNATVSVFDL
+209 DEDDDATVSVFDL

-243 SQYLN
+243 SRYLN
-248 VLSFEEVASLMATP
+248 ILSFDKIVSLMATP
-262 STTRDGRH
+262 SVTRDGRNI
-270 VSYLQEVIE
+270 SYLQEVIE

-292 GVISDE
+292 GIISDE
-298 LSKGSTGNNNAQRV
+298 LSKGSTGTQKAQRV

-317 YSDLKEAAKTSVD
+317 YDKLKEASKTSID
-330 AVNQVVAT
+330 AINQVIAT

-357 NAVIIQALNARLE
+357 NTAIIQALNERLD
-370 KLEQNH
+370 KLAQNH
-376 INDLIVLWS
+376 INELIVLWS
-385 SGALYSKNCE
+385 SGALYSKNCKTVNC
-395 LFKELSNGLAL
+395 LDHGLAF

-415 GLD
+415 DLD

>member
-1 MLFNEMLVNTTIKL
+1 MLFNEMLVDTTIDL
-15 LDANRVPAL
+15 LEAGRVPAL

-80 PHSVISQAI
+80 PHDTISQAI
-89 NYAKGNPNEQPIL
+89 SYAENNPNEQPIL

-124 RRIGDEDL
+124 RRIGNEDL

-153 ASVSRFAIINV
+153 ASISRFAIINV

-169 TLIEV
+169 TLIEI
-174 LGKNLNPWV
+174 LGDNLHPWV
-183 KIVLEKH
+183 KKVLEKH
-190 PETIFV
+190 PETVFV
-196 KNTNEQVVADGQD
+196 KNTNEQIAVDGQD
-209 DDDDDDNATVSVFDL
+209 DEDDDATVSVFDL

-243 SQYLN
+243 SRYLN
-248 VLSFEEVASLMATP
+248 ILSFDKIVSLMATP
-262 STTRDGRH
+262 SVTRDGRNI
-270 VSYLQEVIE
+270 SYLQEVIE

-292 GVISDE
+292 GIISDE
-298 LSKGSTGNNNAQRV
+298 LSKGSTGTQNAQRV

-317 YSDLKEAAKTSVD
+317 YDKLKEASKTSID
-330 AVNQVVAT
+330 AINQVIAT

-357 NAVIIQALNARLE
+357 NTAIIQALNERLD
-370 KLEQNH
+370 KLAQNH
-376 INDLIVLWS
+376 INELIVLWS

-395 LFKELSNGLAL
+395 TVNCLNHGLAS

-415 GLD
+415 DLD

>member
-1 MLFNEMLVNTTIKL
+1 MLFNEMLVTTTIKL

-24 MGEPGIG
+24 IGEPGIG

-51 CNLLAD
+51 CNMLAD

-65 LVLDEKTGIWSQKFF
+65 LVLDEKTGVWSQKFF
-80 PHSVISQAI
+80 PHSTISKAI
-89 NYAKGNPNEQPIL
+89 RYAEANPNEQPIL

-124 RRIGDEDL
+124 RSIGDEDL

-174 LGKNLNPWV
+174 LDKNLHPWV
-183 KIVLEKH
+183 KTVLEKH
-190 PETIFV
+190 PETVFV
-196 KNTNEQVVADGQD
+196 KNTNEQAIVDGQ

-270 VSYLQEVIE
+270 VSYLQEIIE
-279 GLTGNTSFTTLLM
+279 GMTGNTSFTTLLM

-317 YSDLKEAAKTSVD
+317 YGELKEAAKTSVD

-357 NAVIIQALNARLE
+357 NAVIIQALNERLTN
-370 KLEQNH
+370 LAQNH
-376 INDLIVLWS
+376 INDFILLLS
-385 SGALYSKNCE
+385 SGALYAKNCE
-395 LFKELSNGLAL
+395 TVNRLDHGLAKQL
-406 KINTVIAAM
+406 NMFIEAM
-415 GLD
+415 NLD

>member
-1 MLFNEMLVNTTIKL
+1 MLFNEMLVDTTIDL
-15 LDANRVPAL
+15 LEAGRVPAL

-65 LVLDEKTGIWSQKFF
+65 LVLDEQTGIWSQKFF
-80 PHSVISQAI
+80 PHDTISQAI
-89 NYAKGNPNEQPIL
+89 SYAKNNQNEQPIL

-124 RRIGDEDL
+124 RRIGNEDL

-153 ASVSRFAIINV
+153 ASISRFAIINV

-169 TLIEV
+169 TLIEI
-174 LGKNLNPWV
+174 LGDNLHPWV
-183 KIVLEKH
+183 KKVLEKH
-190 PETIFV
+190 PETVFV
-196 KNTNEQVVADGQD
+196 KNTNEQIAVDGQD
-209 DDDDDDNATVSVFDL
+209 DGDDDDTVSVFDL

-243 SQYLN
+243 SRYLN
-248 VLSFEEVASLMATP
+248 ILSFDKIASLMATP
-262 STTRDGRH
+262 SVTRDGRNI
-270 VSYLQEVIE
+270 SYLQEVIE

-292 GVISDE
+292 GIISDE
-298 LSKGSTGNNNAQRV
+298 LSKGSTGTQNAQRV

-317 YSDLKEAAKTSVD
+317 YDKLKEASKTSID
-330 AVNQVVAT
+330 AINQVIAT

-357 NAVIIQALNARLE
+357 NTTIIQALNERLD
-370 KLEQNH
+370 KLAQNH
-376 INDLIVLWS
+376 INELIVLWS

-395 LFKELSNGLAL
+395 TVNCLDHGLAL
-406 KINTVIAAM
+406 KINTVITAM
-415 GLD
+415 DLD

>member
-80 PHSVISQAI
+80 PHDTISQAI
-89 NYAKGNPNEQPIL
+89 NYAKNNPNEQPIL

-124 RRIGDEDL
+124 RRIGNEDL

-174 LGKNLNPWV
+174 LDKNLHPWV
-183 KIVLEKH
+183 KTVLEKH
-190 PETIFV
+190 PETVFV
-196 KNTNEQVVADGQD
+196 KNTNEQAVADGQD
-209 DDDDDDNATVSVFDL
+209 DDDDDNDTVSVFDL

-248 VLSFEEVASLMATP
+248 VLSFEEIASLMATP

-279 GLTGNTSFTTLLM
+279 GMTGNTSFTTLLM

-317 YSDLKEAAKTSVD
+317 YSELKEAAKTSVD

-357 NAVIIQALNARLE
+357 NAVIIQALNERLTN
-370 KLEQNH
+370 LAQNH
-376 INDLIVLWS
+376 INDFILLLS
-385 SGALYSKNCE
+385 SGALYAKNCE
-395 LFKELSNGLAL
+395 TVNRLDHGLAKQL
-406 KINTVIAAM
+406 NMFIEAM
-415 GLD
+415 NLD